1 MPMRWTPENDQLLL
15 LKILETHDLSV
26 DTNKVASAWPG
37 TDENE
42 KPTPRAIRERLV
54 KMRQIVKAFGSDGFS
69 IGGKT
74 GSETSTPKKAKKT
87 ATPVKTPSSTKRKRG
102 GKVGAIADVNEN
114 ANPLKNEENVISPV
128 KMEMGEDEIETPTK
142 KKPLQPTLSGN
153 QAQVQSGFVKTE
165 ISDESAFG
173 NLSTPTK
180 RSRKASV
187 LPAGMVSY
195 EDDEQGEDDPE
206 SSASELLPD
215 EAGVKTEDMDMMS
228 FA

>member
-37 TDENE
+37 ADENE

-54 KMRQIVKAFGSDGFS
+54 KMRQIVKASGSDGFT
-69 IGGKT
+69 IGSKT

-87 ATPVKTPSSTKRKRG
+87 ATPVKTPGSKRKRG
-102 GKVGAIADVNEN
+102 GKAGAFADANEN
-114 ANPLKNEENVISPV
+114 TNPLKNEENAISPV
-128 KMEMGEDEIETPTK
+128 KMEVGEDEIDTPTK
-142 KKPLQPTLSGN
+142 KKPLHPTLSGN
-153 QAQVQSGFVKTE
+153 QAQAQSGFVKIE
-165 ISDESAFG
+165 RSDEPVFG
-173 NLSTPTK
+173 ILNTPTK

-187 LPAGMVSY
+187 LPNGMVSY
-195 EDDEQGEDDPE
+195 EGDDQGEDDPE
-206 SSASELLPD
+206 SSASEFLPD
-215 EAGVKTEDMDMMS
+215 EAGVKMEDMDMMN

>member
-37 TDENE
+37 TDDNE

-54 KMRQIVKAFGSDGFS
+54 KMRQIVKASGSDGFT
-69 IGGKT
+69 IG

-87 ATPVKTPSSTKRKRG
+87 ATPIKTPGSKRKRG
-102 GKVGAIADVNEN
+102 GKAGTIADANEN
-114 ANPLKNEENVISPV
+114 ATSLKNEENAISPV
-128 KMEMGEDEIETPTK
+128 KMETAEDEIDTPTK
-142 KKPLQPTLSGN
+142 KKPLHPTLSGN
-153 QAQVQSGFVKTE
+153 QAQIQSGFVKTE
-165 ISDESAFG
+165 GSDQAVFDI
-173 NLSTPTK
+173 LSTPTK

-195 EDDEQGEDDPE
+195 DGDEQGEDDPE
-206 SSASELLPD
+206 SSASEFLPD
-215 EAGVKTEDMDMMS
+215 EAGVKMEDMDMMN